1 MYHVDIILLW
11 ILQRCK
17 MEYNCIYHHSI
28 KGAWFIKTH
37 KSSII
42 LIMGLIKIRDI
53 KNISAVLRC
62 SPISCPDKDSL
73 LIRDEV
79 LLQEIANL
87 VWNHYSSS
95 NVEPFTQ
102 LILKPMECGS
112 TLWNQTKLW
121 QQLVLQCGT
130 KPKFRY
136 RLVPQCGTKTDS
148 FHIVEPNKTVETNW
162 FCNVEQNHNVITDWF
177 QIVEPNKP
185 NWLSGSGKWFHNVE
199 PVCP

>member
-1 MYHVDIILLW
+1 MYKVIYWGILEWRVSWIMYHVDIILLW

-17 MEYNCIYHHSI
+17 MEYNCIYQHSI

-79 LLQEIANL
+79 LLQKNMLLFPRPAPDPPPPQCRPRPSAAPAPAVVISVGWHQVASAG
-87 VWNHYSSS
+87 WH
-95 NVEPFTQ
+95 
-102 LILKPMECGS
+102 
-112 TLWNQTKLW
+112 LW
-121 QQLVLQCGT
+121 QDDMMTLLPGHNNCSPPLT
-130 KPKFRY
+130 RY
-136 RLVPQCGTKTDS
+136 LHR
-148 FHIVEPNKTVETNW
+148 
-162 FCNVEQNHNVITDWF
+162 
-177 QIVEPNKP
+177 
-185 NWLSGSGKWFHNVE
+185 
-199 PVCP
+199 